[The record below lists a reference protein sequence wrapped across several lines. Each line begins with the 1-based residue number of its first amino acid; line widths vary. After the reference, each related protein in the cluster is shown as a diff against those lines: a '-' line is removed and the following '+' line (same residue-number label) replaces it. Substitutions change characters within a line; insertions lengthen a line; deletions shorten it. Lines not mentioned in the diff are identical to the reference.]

1 MDRNGVIREDREN
14 DACQRAAQ
22 SLYFVWYSWL
32 EAKRRKE
39 SVLKSIGRDVLVR
52 LAKEKSEESA
62 DLTRAF
68 MDAIADAV
76 AEVVLLLAQ
85 RLKAG
90 GKLLLFGNGG
100 SAADAQH
107 IAAEFVNRL
116 SIEHPA
122 LPAIALTT
130 DTSVLTSIA
139 NDRSFEEVFSRQIEA
154 LGREGDVAWGIST
167 SGRSPNVL
175 RALSA
180 AKAKRMMTIFS
191 TGEDGKGAPVDVD
204 FLFAVPHRHSPRVQE
219 AHIVLAHV
227 ICELVEKVL
236 FGEKNG

>member
-1 MDRNGVIREDREN
+1 MR
-14 DACQRAAQ
+14 
-22 SLYFVWYSWL
+22 
-32 EAKRRKE
+32 
-39 SVLKSIGRDVLVR
+39 SIARDVLVR
-52 LAKEKSEESA
+52 LVKEKSEESA

-68 MDAIADAV
+68 VDAVADAV
-76 AEVVLLLAQ
+76 AELVQQLAQ
-85 RLKAG
+85 RLNAG

-175 RALSA
+175 RALSV
-180 AKAKRMMTIFS
+180 AKSKKMMTIFS
-191 TGEDGKGAPVDVD
+191 TGEGGKNSPVDVD
-204 FLFAVPHRHSPRVQE
+204 FLFAVPHRYSPRVQE
-219 AHIVLAHV
+219 VYMVMAHV
-227 ICELVEKVL
+227 TCELLEKIM